1 GLIPTRH
8 LLFPDAQL
16 PQNVFFE
23 DIRLFHE
30 ATTNGS
36 IHTPGPRRPDLLA
49 NPTATNPNPM
59 TGHTEPTAE
68 TFFKFNDDGT
78 SLVPFQ
84 ESLTDFWRD
93 YAYGGSS
100 RRVQGGEGPK
110 YTIGS
115 PTRNGQERDNIFANF
130 RWEVSD
136 DVTLN
141 TRFTYGVTEGEQIR
155 NAPRNNQMSM
165 CIYTDVREGAPAVNI
180 PPNSGLTPVPAVAFN
195 PDALFQPGTGPN
207 QQSAG
212 AQYDGNPAYAG
223 HFFQIQV

>member
-84 ESLTDFWRD
+84 ESLTGFWRE
-93 YAYGGSS
+93 YAYGGSG

-110 YTIGS
+110 YTVGS

-130 RWEVSD
+130 RWEVND

-141 TRFTYGVTEGEQIR
+141 TRFTYGVTQGEQIA
-155 NAPRNNQMSM
+155 NAPRNLQENM
-165 CIYTDVREGAPAVNI
+165 CIYTDVRQGAAAVTYLPPGSFTPVTVIPSVPFNPNNLAVPGTETGQTVGAP
-180 PPNSGLTPVPAVAFN
+180 
-195 PDALFQPGTGPN
+195 
-207 QQSAG
+207 
-212 AQYDGNPAYAG
+212 YDGNPDYA
-223 HFFQIQV
+223 